1 MSKSLFANSKA
12 ALAFSAMTILA
23 AVSMVGTS
31 EGGML
36 PSLAKRFGG
45 KAEEQ
50 QAITEPVPAQPA
62 PAASQRKTVEGWYD
76 PPPSVFGNYPGSNAE
91 KPVEMPKGNP
101 ALPSAGSQLS
111 ASPAQARAPAPSSAP
126 QGPYNPMTA
135 PLPPTAFVP
144 D

>member
-12 ALAFSAMTILA
+12 ALIFSAMTIIA

-31 EGGML
+31 ENGML
-36 PSLAKRFGG
+36 PSLAERFDG

-50 QAITEPVPAQPA
+50 QPVAEPTPA
-62 PAASQRKTVEGWYD
+62 PEASQRKTVEGWYD
-76 PPPSVFGNYPGSNAE
+76 PPPSIFGNYPGNGVE
-91 KPVEMPKGNP
+91 KPVDMSKGNP
-101 ALPSAGSQLS
+101 AVSVAPQPSASR
-111 ASPAQARAPAPSSAP
+111 PQARAPAPSSAP
-126 QGPYNPMTA
+126 QGPYNAMTA